1 LRKESSELGE
11 KVEKI
16 MEELNKLR
24 AARQGAKA
32 SPPKGIF
39 AQHRAQVEAQAQAQA
54 QAEAE
59 VQDQVETEAQAQAS
73 KAE

>member
-1 LRKESSELGE
+1 
-11 KVEKI
+11 

-54 QAEAE
+54 EAE

>member
-32 SPPKGIF
+32 SPPKGIS
-39 AQHRAQVEAQAQAQA
+39 AQHRAQVEAQAQA